1 MSISSLKRGS
11 QASQEGTASA
21 SDVTQSMEFER
32 VLREVGG
39 FGLFNKTIMILALV
53 LATGNTALSYFF
65 HVFLLIA
72 PTSQWCFVNGTSL
85 EDFHDVAALP
95 QQRCQ
100 LVSMSSDGINAYQCR
115 RQWPDVPNGME
126 SSTQPSSSQQWLWRT
141 VGLCAE
147 SWKTYTVHTV
157 FWAGSMTS
165 YFVSG
170 LIADRIGRRKTALLL
185 IAVGSICNLLGAFFS
200 DFVSYTA
207 LRFFAAA
214 GAYPVTTTIFV
225 LVMEYTVAEKR
236 TLMAFVWSL
245 TWTVFGVLAPWYAYL
260 LQNWRAL
267 TETTACFSAVLFMVT
282 LWLPEGIAHI
292 NGKDVSQEKFAIFLQ
307 ATAKD
312 VQTQRD
318 AEKPPSFWQ
327 GTMAMLKSP
336 NIRKISLLIYIAWFM
351 ISICYNGTTVQL
363 GTLSLDLYTTY
374 SVALAF
380 ELPMNIFCMF
390 SLDALGRRWPNS
402 LSMLAGGIICLLM
415 WMFRQ
420 RSDTLTLIMV
430 ALLTMSFSGG
440 YNITYQ
446 VASEVFPTVIRGRA
460 VLLQRMLGDVG
471 SQLGAQVASLA
482 VLDEYVPF
490 LVTGSLALVS
500 SVLLFL
506 LPETAGTALPQNIE
520 DGEKFGKGQGIC
532 FCPLFLPVNHPEP
545 VKEKP
550 SLNEWTGILSL
561 NKKNMPVTQKPA
573 INKAFE
579 HDLVVPTNIQFN

>member
-1 MSISSLKRGS
+1 
-11 QASQEGTASA
+11 
-21 SDVTQSMEFER
+21 MEFER
-32 VLREVGG
+32 VLKEVGG
-39 FGLFNKTIMILALV
+39 FGLFNKTIMMLALV

-85 EDFHDVAALP
+85 EDFDDFTALP

-100 LVSMSSDGINAYQCR
+100 LVSMSGDGVNITSVDGSAQTCPTGWKFNPAEFFTS
-115 RQWPDVPNGME
+115 VAMENGWVC
-126 SSTQPSSSQQWLWRT
+126 T
-141 VGLCAE
+141 E
-147 SWKTYTVHTV
+147 SWKTYTIHTV

-185 IAVGSICNLLGAFFS
+185 IALGSVCNLLGAFFS

-214 GAYPVTTTIFV
+214 GAYPVTTTVFV
-225 LVMEYTVAEKR
+225 LVMEYTVAERR
-236 TLMAFVWSL
+236 TLMAFIWSL
-245 TWTVFGVLAPWYAYL
+245 TWTVFGVMAPWYAYL

-282 LWLPEGIAHI
+282 LWLPESSSWLLSVNRNEEAFTTLQRIARI

-307 ATAKD
+307 ATAND

-318 AEKPPSFWQ
+318 AEKPPSFWR

-336 NIRKISLLIYIAWFM
+336 NIRKISLLIYVAWFM

-420 RSDTLTLIMV
+420 RSNTLTLIMV

-490 LVTGSLALVS
+490 LVTGSLALVA

-506 LPETAGTALPQNIE
+506 LPESAGTALPQTIE
-520 DGEKFGKGQGIC
+520 DGENFGKGQGIC
-532 FCPLFLPVNHPEP
+532 FCPLFAGESPAPE
-545 VKEKP
+545 KEKP

-561 NKKNMPVTQKPA
+561 HKKNMPVTQKPA
-573 INKAFE
+573 INKGFE
-579 HDLVVPTNIQFN
+579 HDLVAPTIYNSIK